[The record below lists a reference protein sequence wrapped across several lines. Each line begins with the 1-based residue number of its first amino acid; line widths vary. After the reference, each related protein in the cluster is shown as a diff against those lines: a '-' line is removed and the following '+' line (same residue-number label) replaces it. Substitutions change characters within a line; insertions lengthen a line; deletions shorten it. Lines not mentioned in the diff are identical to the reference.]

1 MAIVPCLVH
10 LIEFHNPQVK
20 IGCAALPLKADA
32 CIPNDVDQIV
42 LIDFRHYLDVQSQ
55 ITVVLP

>member
-1 MAIVPCLVH
+1 MAIILCLVH

-42 LIDFRHYLDVQSQ
+42 LTDFRHDLDVQSQ
-55 ITVVLP
+55 ITIVLP